1 MTIRFDVVYANRSGR
16 DMHVDVYEPTGAND
30 HRVGVL
36 VIHAGGWAT
45 GDRKMVRPQCEALA
59 RHGFTALAVEYR
71 LVPEAPWPAQ
81 LADVKTAIR
90 WTLRN
95 ADELGIDPDKLVL
108 QGHSSGAQLAIVA
121 AGTCNSGDLDVD
133 FASEGAPGPIAA
145 VVAYYAASRLDPG
158 RPMPDMSPGLNA
170 GVLAA
175 LRAADGS
182 LPAAMLLR
190 GATTVEAAE
199 AASPLSYAASLP
211 PTILFHGTG
220 DSMVASAGSVAL
232 YEKRAAAGLPTEL
245 HLLAG
250 VDHAFDFT
258 SSLTEAS
265 TAAAEAFLSRY
276 VVDPSAF
283 AEEEARTNPI
293 AAARRGVHS

>member
-1 MTIRFDVVYANRSGR
+1 MTIRFDVVCANRGGR
-16 DMHVDVYEPTGAND
+16 DMHVDVYEPTGADN
-30 HRVGVL
+30 HRIGVL
-36 VIHAGGWAT
+36 VIHAGGWAS
-45 GDRKMVRPQCEALA
+45 GDRKMVRQQCEALA
-59 RHGFTALAVEYR
+59 RRGFTALAIEYR

-81 LADVKTAIR
+81 LVDVKTAIR
-90 WTLRN
+90 WTRRH
-95 ADELGIDPDKLVL
+95 ADQLGIDPHRLVL
-108 QGHSSGAQLAIVA
+108 QGHSSGAQLAFMA
-121 AGTCNSGDLDVD
+121 AGTCTSGELDLEFDR
-133 FASEGAPGPIAA
+133 EGPAGPIAA
-145 VVAYYAASRLDPG
+145 VVADYPPTRLDPA
-158 RPMPDMSPGLNA
+158 RPMPDMSAGLNA

-175 LRAADGS
+175 LWAADGS

-190 GATTVEAAE
+190 GATTAEAAA

-220 DSMVASAGSVAL
+220 DSMVAPAASVAL
-232 YEKRAAAGLPTEL
+232 YEKRSAAGLPTEL

-258 SSLTEAS
+258 SSLTEAC

-283 AEEEARTNPI
+283 AEEVARTNPI
-293 AAARRGVHS
+293 AAARRGAHA